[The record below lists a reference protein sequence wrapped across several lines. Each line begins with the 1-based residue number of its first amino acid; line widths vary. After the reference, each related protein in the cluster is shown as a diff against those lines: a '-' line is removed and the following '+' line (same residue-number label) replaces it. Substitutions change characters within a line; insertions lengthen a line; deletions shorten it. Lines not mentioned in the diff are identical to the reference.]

1 MPNLSK
7 SRVLLV
13 LEATLGGTGRH
24 ILDLANG
31 LVSRGYEVHL
41 VYSLMRSDPQFDS
54 GLDRLCRARPELRTH
69 EIAITR
75 SVTLSDAR
83 VFWRLF
89 RYVKKFGPFH
99 IVHGH
104 STKAGFIARLVPGL
118 GRAARLY
125 TPHALMTMDSNLRGL
140 SRFAVATLESLL
152 ARRSRKVI
160 VVSEQEH
167 LCALDTGIPESKL
180 VRIENGVDTRE
191 LATRALARENI
202 RRELGI
208 PPKAACVGYVGRFCD
223 QKEPARIIE
232 AFALVRKSASRP
244 TKLVMLGFGPLENA
258 LKSRSVEL
266 GIDRDV
272 IWPGPLDG
280 TKYVAAFD
288 VLAHSSRTEA
298 FAYVLLEALASGV
311 PVVATRV
318 GAADELIGDGSAG
331 YICDPWATEKFA
343 ELVLKVLEEP
353 ATRSSL
359 SAAAR
364 TVAARFDVKCMVD
377 KVSALYDAV
386 TSGSQPSSKSEM
398 HVAART

>member
-1 MPNLSK
+1 M
-7 SRVLLV
+7 V

-41 VYSLMRSDPQFDS
+41 VYSRMRSDAQFTS
-54 GLDRLCRARPELRTH
+54 GLDRLCRAWPELHTH

-83 VFWRLF
+83 VFWKLF
-89 RYVKKFGPFH
+89 RYVRDFGPFQ

-104 STKAGFIARLVPGL
+104 STKAGFIARLVPGV

-140 SRFAVATLESLL
+140 SRFAVRTLESLL

-160 VVSEQEH
+160 VVSEQERR
-167 LCALDTGIPESKL
+167 CALDTGIPGSKL
-180 VRIENGVDTRE
+180 VRIENGVDTGE
-191 LATRALARENI
+191 LAKRALTRAKI
-202 RRELGI
+202 RRELSV
-208 PPKAACVGYVGRFCD
+208 PPEAGCVGYVGRFCD

-232 AFALVRKSASRP
+232 AFALVKRNASKP
-244 TKLVMLGFGPLENA
+244 TKLVMLGFGPLENM

-272 IWPGPLDG
+272 IWAGPLDG

-318 GAADELIGDGSAG
+318 GAADELIGDGAAG
-331 YICDPWATEKFA
+331 YICDPWVTEKFA
-343 ELVLKVLEEP
+343 EFVLKILEEP
-353 ATRSSL
+353 TIHSSF
-359 SAAAR
+359 SSAAR
-364 TVAARFDVKCMVD
+364 TVAARFDVNCMVD
-377 KVSALYDAV
+377 RICALYEAV
-386 TSGSQPSSKSEM
+386 TSGSQPHSESAL